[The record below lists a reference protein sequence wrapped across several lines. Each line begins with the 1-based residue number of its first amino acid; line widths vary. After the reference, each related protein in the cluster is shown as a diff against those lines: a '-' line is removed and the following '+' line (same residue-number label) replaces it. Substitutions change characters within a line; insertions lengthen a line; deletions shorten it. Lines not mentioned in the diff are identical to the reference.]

1 MRPIIKI
8 ICVVAGFIAVAAFGA
23 GLALAV
29 SSSASGRVGAFNSTA
44 AFGEQDLV
52 CTSSSVYVDMPSMK
66 VTFKTHG
73 PPNPAIVL
81 FQGEWHVK
89 GSAIAAL
96 RLVIDNVVQTGPGD
110 DNSPFAAHS
119 GSRFETNG
127 FNFISNVLRSGTHT
141 AKIQWATRSAG
152 QACVNERTMIVL
164 HR

>member
-1 MRPIIKI
+1 MRPITKI
-8 ICVVAGFIAVAAFGA
+8 ICIVGGFVAMAVFGA

-29 SSSASGRVGAFNSTA
+29 SSSGSGRVGAFDSA
-44 AFGEQDLV
+44 AAYGEQDLV
-52 CTSSSVYVDMPSMK
+52 CTSSSAYVDMPSMT
-66 VTFKTHG
+66 VTFTTHG

-81 FQGEWHVK
+81 FQGEWHVS

-110 DNSPFAAHS
+110 NNSPFAAHS

-127 FNFISNVLRSGTHT
+127 FNFISNILRSGSHT